1 MVERKNVLFLC
12 TGNSA
17 RSILAEGLLQH
28 LGGARYQ
35 AFSAGSKPAGAP
47 HCGALAIL
55 AEKGIDTGFAHSK
68 SWDVFASPAAPQMD
82 LIITVCGNAAGE
94 VCPVWPGHPNNAHW
108 GIDDPAAA
116 SGEDAI
122 RTAFATASASASAR
136 LCARISAFAA
146 ASFAFRAAL
155 AALAAFCG
163 ATRRAYT
170 SAASSAVAK

>member
-47 HCGALAIL
+47 HRGALAIL

-108 GIDDPAAA
+108 GIEDPAAA

-122 RTAFATASASASAR
+122 RTAFATAFAR
-136 LCARISAFAA
+136 LHRRVSAFLALEGDDIIA
-146 ASFAFRAAL
+146 KMDVIRAI
-155 AALAAFCG
+155 G
-163 ATRRAYT
+163 DIE
-170 SAASSAVAK
+170 

>member
-47 HCGALAIL
+47 HRGALAIL

-68 SWDVFASPAAPQMD
+68 SWDVFASPAAP
-82 LIITVCGNAAGE
+82 
-94 VCPVWPGHPNNAHW
+94 
-108 GIDDPAAA
+108 
-116 SGEDAI
+116 
-122 RTAFATASASASAR
+122 
-136 LCARISAFAA
+136 
-146 ASFAFRAAL
+146 
-155 AALAAFCG
+155 
-163 ATRRAYT
+163 
-170 SAASSAVAK
+170 

>member
-1 MVERKNVLFLC
+1 MFERKNVLFLC

-47 HCGALAIL
+47 HRGALAIL

-108 GIDDPAAA
+108 GIEDPAAA

-122 RTAFATASASASAR
+122 RTAFAAAFAR
-136 LCARISAFAA
+136 LHRRVSAFLALEGDDIITKMDA
-146 ASFAFRAAL
+146 IRAI
-155 AALAAFCG
+155 G
-163 ATRRAYT
+163 DME
-170 SAASSAVAK
+170 